1 MAAQSSHLNQFLL
14 DLLHQPSLAK
24 RLDTVSLKPILDYLG
39 QDMSRFIRSIS
50 AGLPSHGPLASIMGL
65 HVALPAPQHPIGSFV
80 LERAHTPRPRKN
92 GKHFLTAPHA
102 LVTVKCLKTDHPPRP
117 APLTVLQYD
126 QPGFPYLWFGQLQ
139 QYGIMARGARAAL
152 ANLKSSGPGSS
163 GLVASRVDFD
173 ERLGCRP
180 ISGTAPIPFALTGTT
195 TAAATAV
202 KFSTAEQSPA
212 QQAAVA
218 ERHSLSPPSLS
229 RSASSMHTYA
239 DLGANHDVPEPGS
252 IGQPGNT
259 VTPHL
264 AETDTLHDIS
274 NTNTESADGG
284 NSFEKEINHSP
295 EGAPVLPLAEMSHD
309 TGYTADAD
317 GETDPGDGEELDRWM
332 GDIQQQAANLVVG
345 QPARRQLQLPFSD
358 QMISIP
364 ATPILS
370 PEHQAELNNL
380 QSICIP
386 AAIANSAS
394 ANSFEARHAGV
405 DRGVEE
411 QERRECG
418 SDDDRSDESN
428 ASTPRVL
435 REGGQDDQAVS
446 LPSALHTDS
455 VSDRDGMACDACN
468 NQPAQ
473 IANDFE
479 HDPLES
485 ATAQHHSNAFFYSE
499 QIRDYDN
506 ANNALREDTA
516 SAALPDRRS
525 VGVDDGIDR
534 GIGGDANAIRK
545 PKDAVPTD
553 EPPTGP
559 SYHQTIQQVGT
570 AMSYGGWARDS
581 ASQTG
586 ASSAFNYGPSGG
598 IELATAPTNQVITPP
613 VGPPSSFQSLGP
625 MDLNKGL
632 LNAQWTASPIAHGP
646 AETTGQGVQSA
657 SAADLAPHDT
667 GYAEQLQNGTLPL
680 NAGDNLDRFFT
691 LGGTAG
697 PAKQGSNGSYD
708 TSNALGLEGTF
719 VPQFPEEGTG
729 HGDFYYNTG
738 APPGDWHG
746 NLSGVVDRHSTGE
759 AQQGAG
765 TGLGSYGMSSIGAVP
780 TMPAYQPPL
789 DMTNNTPIGYLPQQ
803 ADDYYG
809 SASTAGNYQAD
820 YQDLGP
826 APGHQSTLYGNNYP
840 SDVGAPVQQPYDPAG
855 FQSTPQNG
863 PQNGDV
869 QIDPAYP
876 APGGPQT
883 AVPAGH
889 SYNSAQGTFF
899 DTNTN
904 YANQQ
909 TDVPTAYN
917 MQQPYVY
924 GGHAQLVIG
933 QETFTGL
940 DGSSYFKAAVPSFN
954 GRRKSAPH
962 ELPLSSPNLLLLNPY
977 TTPIRDQL
985 ATSQSTGSS
994 IWPYTPTTA
1003 FIGNAQVA
1011 QPAVAQYHL
1020 MGGQPRQHTGYMTGV
1035 PGYGQHPPISN
1046 SAELGNFSAGTV
1058 SDFQAQSAPA
1068 HTTAFNPVTPAF
1080 GGTSSTTTPSMSTPS
1095 SAPHSRIVHPR
1106 PLHHKHSPFGFP
1118 IGRSVYSY
1126 GPLASPTPQSRA
1138 QLYARG
1144 MAPIPKKTDTAD
1156 AGPSFAPSQP
1166 DAFGSQYS
1174 PMMSPDGETTD
1185 LRDLYQR
1192 PQDRYTSGMQESTER
1207 NKRKRSDEG
1216 NGYTRDKGKGT
1227 ATGRMEDGWA

>member
-1 MAAQSSHLNQFLL
+1 MQTVRSAKEPAPYVPCLSCDRPLNVHVLDGHIAKFNDGLGTAPENPLDAACDILVPWVARFKDAAKIKPVEEWHITDFIAYVAQHAFGNRSELRQSYASQNWHLACSIVAWCKVMGVTVDSALNQIRSVSPLTMSLEQLHAAYARPDLVAIQHAYIKPADCTVPKIPQDWEILWALPEKAVTYWNMVISKVDDGEAMRTCFHSIRARLRGYRYRGKDCGAGNQGDHGAVNAEMYKHVACACTHFANRLSAGRTASVRFMAAQSSHLNQFLL

-80 LERAHTPRPRKN
+80 FEPAIPARP
-92 GKHFLTAPHA
+92 LTTLDDFVTAQQA
-102 LVTVKCLKTDHPPRP
+102 IVTVKGLSTDHPPRP

-625 MDLNKGL
+625 M
-632 LNAQWTASPIAHGP
+632 
-646 AETTGQGVQSA
+646 
-657 SAADLAPHDT
+657 
-667 GYAEQLQNGTLPL
+667 
-680 NAGDNLDRFFT
+680 
-691 LGGTAG
+691 
-697 PAKQGSNGSYD
+697 
-708 TSNALGLEGTF
+708 
-719 VPQFPEEGTG
+719 
-729 HGDFYYNTG
+729 
-738 APPGDWHG
+738 
-746 NLSGVVDRHSTGE
+746 
-759 AQQGAG
+759 
-765 TGLGSYGMSSIGAVP
+765 
-780 TMPAYQPPL
+780 
-789 DMTNNTPIGYLPQQ
+789 
-803 ADDYYG
+803 
-809 SASTAGNYQAD
+809 
-820 YQDLGP
+820 
-826 APGHQSTLYGNNYP
+826 
-840 SDVGAPVQQPYDPAG
+840 
-855 FQSTPQNG
+855 
-863 PQNGDV
+863 
-869 QIDPAYP
+869 
-876 APGGPQT
+876 
-883 AVPAGH
+883 
-889 SYNSAQGTFF
+889 
-899 DTNTN
+899 
-904 YANQQ
+904 
-909 TDVPTAYN
+909 
-917 MQQPYVY
+917 
-924 GGHAQLVIG
+924 
-933 QETFTGL
+933 
-940 DGSSYFKAAVPSFN
+940 
-954 GRRKSAPH
+954 
-962 ELPLSSPNLLLLNPY
+962 
-977 TTPIRDQL
+977 
-985 ATSQSTGSS
+985 
-994 IWPYTPTTA
+994 
-1003 FIGNAQVA
+1003 
-1011 QPAVAQYHL
+1011 
-1020 MGGQPRQHTGYMTGV
+1020 
-1035 PGYGQHPPISN
+1035 
-1046 SAELGNFSAGTV
+1046 
-1058 SDFQAQSAPA
+1058 
-1068 HTTAFNPVTPAF
+1068 
-1080 GGTSSTTTPSMSTPS
+1080 
-1095 SAPHSRIVHPR
+1095 
-1106 PLHHKHSPFGFP
+1106 
-1118 IGRSVYSY
+1118 
-1126 GPLASPTPQSRA
+1126 
-1138 QLYARG
+1138 
-1144 MAPIPKKTDTAD
+1144 
-1156 AGPSFAPSQP
+1156 
-1166 DAFGSQYS
+1166 
-1174 PMMSPDGETTD
+1174 
-1185 LRDLYQR
+1185 
-1192 PQDRYTSGMQESTER
+1192 
-1207 NKRKRSDEG
+1207 
-1216 NGYTRDKGKGT
+1216 
-1227 ATGRMEDGWA
+1227 